1 MAEYLKRFVRWLF
14 VRSKPVDDLADVVTA
29 PLSEVRVA
37 FRNDVINEM
46 KPPQFVIGSALSVGM
61 EREHNED
68 SLYTFTAN
76 LAFDVQ
82 DLFYG
87 FYAVADGM
95 GGHKQGDVAS
105 EVAIRTISS
114 HSIRKLY
121 SPLFDPASLPLEDS
135 LQEIMQEGIH
145 NAHAAVA
152 EKSPGGGAT
161 LTAALILG
169 DRLTIAHAGD
179 SRAYAL
185 HSDGRLELLTRDH
198 SLVQRLIEIEQI
210 TPEEALN
217 HPKQNELY
225 RHLGQAEP
233 FEADVFQGNLPAGG
247 YLLLCSDGLWSVVP
261 DDEISK
267 VVATSPTPKAAC
279 ENLVEAANKA
289 GGPDNI
295 SVILIQIPENR

>member
-1 MAEYLKRFVRWLF
+1 MADYLKRFVKWLF
-14 VRSKPVDDLADVVTA
+14 IRSKPVDDLADVVTA

-37 FRNDVINEM
+37 FRSDVINEM
-46 KPPQFVIGSALSVGM
+46 KPPQFVIGSALSVGV
-61 EREHNED
+61 ERDHNED
-68 SLYTFTAN
+68 SLYTFTAS

-95 GGHKQGDVAS
+95 GGHKHGEVAS
-105 EVAIRTISS
+105 ETAIRTISS

-121 SPLFDPASLPLEDS
+121 APLFDTAGLPPEDS
-135 LQEIMQEGIH
+135 LQEIMLEGIL
-145 NAHAAVA
+145 NAHSTVLEQAP
-152 EKSPGGGAT
+152 EGGTT

-179 SRAYAL
+179 SRAYAI
-185 HSDGRLELLTRDH
+185 HSDKRLEVLTRDH

-210 TPEEALN
+210 TPEEAID
-217 HPKQNELY
+217 HPKQNQLY
-225 RHLGQAEP
+225 RHLGQSEP
-233 FEADVFQGNLPAGG
+233 FEADVFQATLPLGG
-247 YLLLCSDGLWSVVP
+247 FLLLCSDGLWSVVA

-267 VVATSPTPKAAC
+267 IIASAPNPKVAC
-279 ENLVEAANKA
+279 ENLVDAANNG